1 MTKNKDKN
9 TSKDIVQ
16 RDLTWDAIKGIAILL
31 MVVGHSGCPSYLRN
45 FIYLFHMGL
54 FYYASGHFFKAKGV
68 EGFLPFFKKKIKGL
82 YWPFVKWGGMYVLL
96 HNAFYLIGWYQD
108 EYSMTYT
115 LKKLFMTAL
124 FKDVEILLA
133 PLWFMQSL
141 FKGLVITYMVC
152 LIPKKWLQW
161 TVVVAIYLISW
172 IFCEKDMHL
181 FYSMNRDMGIV
192 IAIFLG
198 YELKNSQFVQ
208 NKWCVG
214 ASFLLLVFAAFY
226 VRIEL
231 VSDEFGPLG
240 AFPILTLAGAVFI
253 RRNVLFCQQKAQICY
268 RFFTWLGRNSL
279 YILILHFTGFH
290 LLSEMMLY
298 FGVGNSDSLS
308 NLTILNGINNSA
320 WFIPYTLSGLL
331 LPFAY
336 LKFKKYCK
344 RYSIF

>member
-1 MTKNKDKN
+1 MKSTN
-9 TSKDIVQ
+9 

-31 MVVGHSGCPSYLRN
+31 MVIGHSGCPSYLRN

-68 EGFLPFFKKKIKGL
+68 DGFLPFLKKKLLGL

-96 HNAFYLIGWYQD
+96 HNVFYFIGWYGD

-115 LKKLFMTAL
+115 LKKLLMTAL
-124 FKDVEILLA
+124 FKDVENLLI
-133 PLWFMQSL
+133 PLWFLQSL
-141 FKGLVITYMVC
+141 FKGLVITYIVC

-161 TVVVAIYLISW
+161 TVVVAIYLIGW

-198 YELKNSQFVQ
+198 YELKNSQLAQ

-226 VRIEL
+226 VKIEL
-231 VSDEFGPLG
+231 ASDNIGPLG

-253 RRNVLFCQQKAQICY
+253 RRIVLFCQQNAQNCY
-268 RFFTWLGRNSL
+268 RFFAWMGRNSL
-279 YILILHFTGFH
+279 YILIFHFTGFH
-290 LLSEMMLY
+290 LLSKMMVS
-298 FGVGNSDSLS
+298 FGIGIPRSLS
-308 NLTILNGINNSA
+308 NIIILDGINNNY
-320 WFIPYTLSGLL
+320 WFIPYTLSGLV
-331 LPFAY
+331 LPFIY
-336 LKFKKYCK
+336 LKTKQAVLKYCNSK
-344 RYSIF
+344 